1 MLVFLK
7 NNLDYLKDNIF
18 KCFFRLL
25 FFLKKMLFFSE
36 YIMMINLRPEKENI
50 IEDMRNLFRR
60 EKETKAIKHRILRNI
75 KKLFEHEEEDS
86 YKPVRV
92 NNFWSKLY

>member
-50 IEDMRNLFRR
+50 IEDMRNLFR
-60 EKETKAIKHRILRNI
+60 
-75 KKLFEHEEEDS
+75 
-86 YKPVRV
+86 
-92 NNFWSKLY
+92 